1 MTAHLARALRVASRL
16 GDVQRRAVV
25 AESTLDQLET
35 PVLLLEEETGRLLLA
50 NAAARRLM
58 QAEPVLAFRGDRVA
72 PGVLSDSATWRAACR
87 AGGCV
92 LRAASGA
99 PMALSLIPVP
109 PSSTLARS
117 WPRPLVLMSL
127 PSNKSAA
134 ARARRLRQLYGL
146 TQAEAEV
153 AVMLA
158 CEELTPAEC
167 ADRRGVSVG
176 TIRAQIKMLQMK
188 MDVSRL
194 AQIVS
199 LALMV

>member
-1 MTAHLARALRVASRL
+1 
-16 GDVQRRAVV
+16 
-25 AESTLDQLET
+25 
-35 PVLLLEEETGRLLLA
+35 
-50 NAAARRLM
+50 
-58 QAEPVLAFRGDRVA
+58 
-72 PGVLSDSATWRAACR
+72 
-87 AGGCV
+87 
-92 LRAASGA
+92 
-99 PMALSLIPVP
+99 MALSLIPVP